1 MITVRVECSVPSKQG
16 GMIESCPKVYIFDT
30 QALADKFVEDVNSLP
45 QHPDAGNFLHARPVQ
60 ETAYLTQDAKPLIL
74 HDIGLTDYEE
84 GKPREIEYHTT
95 SLYTV
100 AEIEDFRNTGQHP
113 AIVYAYDN
121 PMCIKQ
127 AAFTEEEF
135 SESADGG
142 NYFFGDP
149 DWTIFL
155 SFNPEI
161 VNMLKKEYSIL

>member
-1 MITVRVECSVPSKQG
+1 MITVRVECSIPRPNG
-16 GMIESCPKVYIFDT
+16 GMIDSCPKVYMFDT
-30 QALADKFVEDVNSLP
+30 QKEADLFIEEVNSIP
-45 QHPDAGNFLHARPVQ
+45 QHPDAGNFLKAIPVQ

-84 GKPREIEYHTT
+84 GKPREIEYHST

-121 PMCIKQ
+121 PKCIKP
-127 AAFTEEEF
+127 AVLTEQEF
-135 SESADGG
+135 NESANGG
-142 NYFFGDP
+142 NYYFGDK
-149 DWTIFL
+149 DWEFFL

-161 VNMLKKEYSIL
+161 VTMLKVEYGIL